1 MTIIYK
7 IMLLCLVFEGKE
19 KRWHVFGEGKYLV
32 FLVGKNEKGRG
43 TFSEKRI
50 FLEDVE
56 DLEKNLR
63 IIGNEKQEYFGEGIY
78 LDPRGKEGT
87 RMKLNIFC
95 PRKYSL
101 NRWLSHVHQ
110 RAIKQTCLFLHSK
123 IFTKRDEDRER
134 RGEKNLQN
142 GKLMRTKPT
151 GIEVEHKRFLQTPKR

>member
-50 FLEDVE
+50 ILEDVE

-87 RMKLNIFC
+87 RMKLNIFFQKC
-95 PRKYSL
+95 TCFVSKCL
-101 NRWLSHVHQ
+101 KNRICLT
-110 RAIKQTCLFLHSK
+110 KLFL
-123 IFTKRDEDRER
+123 I
-134 RGEKNLQN
+134 
-142 GKLMRTKPT
+142 
-151 GIEVEHKRFLQTPKR
+151 